1 MLMKREIQTMSQV
14 YDILLLSLY
23 NIFMKSNSFF
33 V

>member
-1 MLMKREIQTMSQV
+1 MKREIQTMSQV

-23 NIFMKSNSFF
+23 NIVMKSNSFF